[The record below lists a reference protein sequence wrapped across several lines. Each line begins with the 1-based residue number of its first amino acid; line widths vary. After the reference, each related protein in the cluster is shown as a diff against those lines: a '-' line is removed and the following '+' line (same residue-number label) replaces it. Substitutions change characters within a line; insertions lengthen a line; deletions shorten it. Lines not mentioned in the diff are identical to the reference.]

1 MVPKQSIFQVKAVSV
16 NRENLHPTKQMPKYQ
31 WCSAFKNE
39 YKLKQIGIKCHHYG
53 TGSYGLAQ
61 PPTHFQQVKMTR
73 SERGREYSND
83 SNVHG
88 MAKLDTAFLQRLIQ
102 LGGLLPSF
110 AQSIS
115 TFRCFCIEENAI
127 NLRI

>member
-1 MVPKQSIFQVKAVSV
+1 MSSLW
-16 NRENLHPTKQMPKYQ
+16 N
-31 WCSAFKNE
+31 W
-39 YKLKQIGIKCHHYG
+39 KLW
-53 TGSYGLAQ
+53 TGSASDSLSAGQDDEVRESIL
-61 PPTHFQQVKMTR
+61 MT
-73 SERGREYSND
+73 
-83 SNVHG
+83 NVHG